1 MCPQWNAAKSQ
12 SLKAQQDE
20 VIVSDNTHTKVY
32 LARSGMRVR
41 NASVG
46 SVSPLRCT
54 LAAHILGTLAAT
66 AAAAA
71 PLFVK
76 TWFPTRTSSVGR
88 FPCQHRHRLVNSC
101 SCWCSRTKTNNRTTI
116 VAIPTIC
123 QKSSHLC
130 SKDHRQLHPCA
141 ADCQRYHRLECLPN
155 PEPRS

>member
-1 MCPQWNAAKSQ
+1 MWMCPRWNTAKSQ
-12 SLKAQQDE
+12 SLEAQQDE

-66 AAAAA
+66 AAAAVA
-71 PLFVK
+71 LFVK

-88 FPCQHRHRLVNSC
+88 FSVSTQTPFSQFVLLLVQPNQDKQSNNNCGNSNDMPKVIPPLFQG
-101 SCWCSRTKTNNRTTI
+101 SSTT
-116 VAIPTIC
+116 
-123 QKSSHLC
+123 SGS
-130 SKDHRQLHPCA
+130 
-141 ADCQRYHRLECLPN
+141 
-155 PEPRS
+155 